1 MELGFRIPI
10 VKEIADSLS
19 CIERIPKLR
28 ILMPQAK
35 ISRNSEFGFP
45 NYGATVCLK
54 VRYCVRKKNGWK
66 QPDVSNDIKYVTEVV
81 F

>member
-54 VRYCVRKKNGWK
+54 VRYCVRKKKMVGNN
-66 QPDVSNDIKYVTEVV
+66 QMSQMISNILLK
-81 F
+81 

>member
-1 MELGFRIPI
+1 
-10 VKEIADSLS
+10 
-19 CIERIPKLR
+19 
-28 ILMPQAK
+28 MPQAK

-66 QPDVSNDIKYVTEVV
+66 QPDVSNDIKYFTEVV

>member
-1 MELGFRIPI
+1 
-10 VKEIADSLS
+10 
-19 CIERIPKLR
+19 
-28 ILMPQAK
+28 MPQAK

-45 NYGATVCLK
+45 NYGATGCLK

-66 QPDVSNDIKYVTEVV
+66 QPDVSNDIKYFTEVV